1 MPAPD
6 VVWRPDSALITESN
20 VGRFMRA
27 EQIDDFATLVARS
40 ITEPEWF
47 WDAVVRF
54 LDLRFD
60 TPYEHVLDTSA
71 GIPWATWFTG
81 GTLNIATSCIDKWAD
96 RDDAAVVWEGEN
108 GSTRELTGRELREL
122 TDAIAH
128 GLAARG
134 VRK

>member
-60 TPYEHVLDTSA
+60 TPYERVLDTSD
-71 GIPWATWFTG
+71 GIAWARWFVG
-81 GTLNIATSCIDKWAD
+81 GRLNFAANCLRHPGD
-96 RDDAAVVWEGEN
+96 RPAIVWEGED
-108 GSTRELTGRELREL
+108 GAVRRWTYAE
-122 TDAIAH
+122 
-128 GLAARG
+128 LAAEA
-134 VRK
+134 